1 MSFGKRVRTGPSS
14 PANAAD
20 PVDPANGSAPAI
32 AAGHGPGATRPGAP
46 KPDAAGNGAVHG
58 IGALDDGSVHG
69 TGALDDGSVHGTV
82 AVRRADTLRA
92 GRGASRTGPTARRRF
107 LGAGLVAATALVAA
121 LLWAS
126 DASAIDDE
134 PDLVPFLGAY
144 ALGCTW
150 DNGCTDGHHGA
161 SRPALDFPMPEG
173 VPVVA
178 AARGEVAIYED
189 DCAGKYIELWHA
201 GARKWS
207 RYLHLSGW
215 AVHDGDVVS
224 RGQVIGYSG
233 NTGSTCSTG
242 PHLHYAEIDPT
253 RHRVDPGRMVGQSN
267 GATLSYPN
275 ALGVTGWNQME
286 AFFGPI
292 VRNDYVIGN
301 PSPTTLA
308 TTTTLA
314 PQPATT
320 NPPTTNPPTT
330 SSMPTPTT
338 AGPTPT
344 ALPEGTLFRAPDAP
358 NVFVYAGGTPWWVP
372 EAAQVDPFGG
382 WSRVQVLGPSL
393 DDLMTALPWR
403 PLQHRAF
410 TELGDGTMYWC
421 SGGSPWPLSTMAELA
436 ALQSATG
443 AQGWSRLPARA
454 GRDQW
459 ACGGT
464 GPGTLFQ
471 IRGTTGYLVWTTTG
485 WRSFANLPA
494 VAAAGYATS
503 RVNLLPAT

>member
-1 MSFGKRVRTGPSS
+1 MNGP
-14 PANAAD
+14 A
-20 PVDPANGSAPAI
+20 
-32 AAGHGPGATRPGAP
+32 
-46 KPDAAGNGAVHG
+46 
-58 IGALDDGSVHG
+58 
-69 TGALDDGSVHGTV
+69 TGAGG
-82 AVRRADTLRA
+82 VRRAGDGGTGVVVR
-92 GRGASRTGPTARRRF
+92 RTGANARRR
-107 LGAGLVAATALVAA
+107 LLATGLVAATALVAA

-126 DASAIDDE
+126 DASAVDDE

-150 DNGCTDGHHGA
+150 DNGCTDGHHGTT
-161 SRPALDFPMPEG
+161 RPALDFPMPEG

-207 RYLHLSGW
+207 RYLHLSAW
-215 AVHDGDVVS
+215 AVRDGDVVS

-233 NTGSTCSTG
+233 NTGSSCSTG
-242 PHLHYAEIDPT
+242 PHLHYDEIDPT

-267 GATLSYPN
+267 GTTLTYPS
-275 ALGVTGWNQME
+275 ALGVTGWNQMQ
-286 AFFGPI
+286 AFFGPV
-292 VRNDYVIGN
+292 VRNDYVVGN

-314 PQPATT
+314 PPPATT
-320 NPPTTNPPTT
+320 NPATTTSSPPPTT
-330 SSMPTPTT
+330 TV
-338 AGPTPT
+338 GPTPT

-358 NVFVYAGGTPWWVP
+358 NVFVYAGGSPWWVP
-372 EAAQVDPFGG
+372 EAAQVEQYGG
-382 WSRVQVLGPSL
+382 WSRVQLRGPSL
-393 DDLMTALPWR
+393 DDLMTAMPWR
-403 PLQHRAF
+403 PLQHQAF
-410 TELGDGTMYWC
+410 TELGNGTMYWC

-436 ALQSATG
+436 ALQAATG
-443 AQGWSRLPARA
+443 AQGWSQLPTRA

-471 IRGTTGYLVWTTTG
+471 VRGSTGYLVWTTGG
-485 WRSFANLPA
+485 WRAFTNLPA
-494 VAAAGYATS
+494 VAAAGFSTS